1 MIIVIS
7 LDYRL
12 FSYKIREKVSKE
24 VNQMCESHKHHTED
38 TKEAKKNTQQQFMK
52 ITLTPLC
59 VWENNSYNL
68 NL

>member
-24 VNQMCESHKHHTED
+24 ENQMCESHKHHTED
-38 TKEAKKNTQQQFMK
+38 TKEAKKHLTTIYKDNTHPFVR
-52 ITLTPLC
+52 
-59 VWENNSYNL
+59 VWETIVTI
-68 NL
+68 

>member
-24 VNQMCESHKHHTED
+24 NKNQMCESHKHHTEN
-38 TKEAKKNTQQQFMK
+38 TKEAKKHLTTIYEDNTHPFVR
-52 ITLTPLC
+52 
-59 VWENNSYNL
+59 VWETIVTI
-68 NL
+68 

>member
-24 VNQMCESHKHHTED
+24 NKNQMCESHKHHTED
-38 TKEAKKNTQQQFMK
+38 TKEAKKK
-52 ITLTPLC
+52 TL
-59 VWENNSYNL
+59 NNNL
-68 NL
+68 